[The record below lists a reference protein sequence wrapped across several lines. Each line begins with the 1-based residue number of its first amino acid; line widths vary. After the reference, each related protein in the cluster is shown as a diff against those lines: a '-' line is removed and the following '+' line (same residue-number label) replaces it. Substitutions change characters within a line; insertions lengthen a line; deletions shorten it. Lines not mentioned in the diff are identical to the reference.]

1 MHRTQISF
9 TKEQMNMLR
18 TRAASEG
25 RSIADLVRE
34 SVDHY
39 AITHSSQSD
48 RPARIARAK
57 AVAGRFR
64 SGPKNKNVSR
74 RHDEYLAEAFH

>member
-9 TKEQMNMLR
+9 TDEQMTMLR
-18 TRAASEG
+18 ARAASQG

-34 SVDHY
+34 SVERY
-39 AITHSSQSD
+39 AAATAHSD
-48 RPARIARAK
+48 RAALTARAK

-64 SGPKNKNVSR
+64 SGTKNKNVSR
-74 RHDEYLAEAFH
+74 RHDEYLSEAFR